1 MVGFIK
7 CHTLIAC
14 RLCAGFDMVA
24 EIADCIGGHG
34 LAAVCRLLAE
44 DHAGWS
50 GIPSSALASCATQ
63 K

>member
-1 MVGFIK
+1 MVCFIE
-7 CHTLIAC
+7 CHTLIAW
-14 RLCAGFDMVA
+14 RLCAGFDMVV

-50 GIPSSALASCATQ
+50 GTPSSAVSPCAPQ